1 MSYMKKPAIIIP
13 VAASTLILMGGYAL
27 PAEIPNAAALSTT
40 SSTHN
45 AASAQ
50 NNIITADQA
59 RAMKGCEASTTVEN
73 GVTYLDIAPKDD
85 AEEGVISYDLK
96 SDEFEALQQA
106 IKQAPR
112 ESILRF
118 KKKVYGFGSLR
129 NRSVRSEGLFNKA
142 PISGIDAS
150 NPFILDNATNLEG
163 LFNGCRGLKDIR
175 ALEKWNVSNAKNF
188 GQMFKDC
195 RSLEDISALQNWN
208 VSNATN
214 FGEMFMFCSSLEDIS
229 ALQNWNTANVDNM
242 SGMFCLCNKLTS
254 IDALQNWDTTHL
266 GFISGMFDRCKS
278 ITNVNALENWNVS
291 NVASFSALFNNCEK
305 LSDISKLKNWD
316 TKNVEKMD
324 SMFTS
329 CKELTSISALSTW
342 KTDKVTTLENTF
354 AGCEKLTSID
364 AVKDWNTEKLTTLE
378 GTFAGC
384 KAITS
389 VEPLQ
394 NWKTANV
401 TSMKETFRDCLN
413 IPSVDALTSWNTAKV
428 TDMEQMFSS
437 CFKLNIGTALNG
449 WDTTNVTNK
458 KEMFSGVGTFGSV
471 LDLSGTTLKGGA
483 LIERI
488 FAAMK
493 SVLVLNN
500 ANMDNVAAQ
509 DITEQNF
516 FGNYRNHLIITN
528 NAKLLQALPA
538 ETTTYR
544 PDLGHDD
551 PQIKLIYSD
560 GTHNTTQEVTIPA
573 IYDSRIDPQTG
584 KLDATKEASTNLRAV
599 VEPRIREA
607 LYKAADEI
615 RGNVNTLAP
624 NNELLFV
631 PSKTIADNANPMA
644 LIQDYYVAHVKED
657 VQKAKM
663 KFQADDTGTLAYQ
676 DKKLEKDA
684 IDGTK
689 RVVTGALKNGVW
701 DPKATNE
708 EIITAAQEGLTK
720 VGNVQK
726 THSTLNFQ
734 TTYVAQEQFNYQ
746 EQKEITA
753 GVNGEETVTT
763 TYVVNPDTGLTNEKE
778 SEKGYRKAPSN
789 QVMGVGNKE
798 VINNADGSTTTNV
811 YKVDPQTGKLSDPT
825 VTTTPKPK
833 PDPVPN
839 PPAPGPNPPAPGPG
853 PNPPAPGPGPN
864 PPAPGPGPNPPAPG
878 PNPPAPGPG
887 PNPQPEP
894 VPDPNPPVTP
904 LPRLNPLVPT
914 LPADTEKPQQHQQ
927 TPNKPA
933 DTSKEGHAET
943 PHQKAQTDTQNNAA
957 NTTAPNEAPNIEADA
972 QHNAPAS
979 PNVAATTPASPNIAA
994 ATMPSLTLSAQAAN
1008 ANTKALPRTGDSIQ
1022 HTGLALVT
1030 SAALGALAAV
1040 ASVSQH
1046 KRARRN
1052 ARRTRD

>member
-1 MSYMKKPAIIIP
+1 MSDMKKPSIIIP
-13 VAASTLILMGGYAL
+13 VAASAFLLMGSYPL
-27 PAEIPNAAALSTT
+27 PAYAEIDPPLTT
-40 SSTHN
+40 VTSHQPAGVT
-45 AASAQ
+45 Q
-50 NNIITADQA
+50 NNTLTADQA

-73 GVTYLDIAPKDD
+73 GVTYLDIAPKDGAD
-85 AEEGVISYDLK
+85 EGVISYNLK
-96 SDEFEALQQA
+96 PDEFEELQKA

-112 ESILRF
+112 GSILRF
-118 KKKVYGFGSLR
+118 KKKVYGFGKLR

-150 NPFILDNATNLEG
+150 NPFILDNATDLEG

-175 ALEKWNVSNAKNF
+175 ALEKWNVSNATSF
-188 GQMFKDC
+188 GQMFMSC
-195 RSLEDISALQNWN
+195 
-208 VSNATN
+208 T
-214 FGEMFMFCSSLEDIS
+214 SLEDIS
-229 ALQNWNTANVDNM
+229 ALQNWNTAKVQNM
-242 SGMFCLCNKLTS
+242 SQMFCQCKKLTS
-254 IDALQNWDTTHL
+254 IDALQNWNTANL
-266 GFISGMFDRCKS
+266 GGIWGMFDHCTS

-291 NVASFSALFNNCEK
+291 NVASFSELFNNCEK
-305 LSDISKLKNWD
+305 LSDISKLKKWD
-316 TKNVEKMD
+316 TKNVKEMD

-342 KTDKVTTLENTF
+342 KTDKVITLKNTF
-354 AGCEKLTSID
+354 YGCEKLTSID
-364 AVKDWNTEKLTTLE
+364 AVKDWNTEQLTTLE

-384 KAITS
+384 NAITS
-389 VEPLQ
+389 VEPLR
-394 NWKTANV
+394 NWNTANV
-401 TSMKETFRDCLN
+401 TSMKETFSECLN

-428 TDMEQMFSS
+428 TDMEQMFKS

-449 WDTTNVTNK
+449 WDTSNVTNK
-458 KEMFSGVGTFGSV
+458 KEMFLGAGTFDSV
-471 LDLSGTTLKGGA
+471 LDLSKTTLKGGA

-500 ANMDNVAAQ
+500 ANMDNVAEQ

-607 LYKAADEI
+607 LYKAADKM

-663 KFQADDTGTLAYQ
+663 KFQADDTGTLAYK
-676 DKKLEKDA
+676 DTKLEKEA

-701 DPKATNE
+701 DAKATNE
-708 EIITAAQEGLTK
+708 EIITADQEGLTK
-720 VGNVQK
+720 VGNVQ
-726 THSTLNFQ
+726 TTQSTLAF
-734 TTYVAQEQFNYQ
+734 TTSFVADESLTYQ
-746 EQKEITA
+746 EQKEQKA
-753 GVNGEETVTT
+753 GVQGEEKVIT

-789 QVMGVGNKE
+789 QIMGVGNKE
-798 VINNADGSTTTNV
+798 VIKNADDSTTTKV

-825 VTTTPKPK
+825 VTTTPKPD
-833 PDPVPN
+833 PDPN
-839 PPAPGPNPPAPGPG
+839 PPAPVPPAPTPV
-853 PNPPAPGPGPN
+853 PPAPTPV
-864 PPAPGPGPNPPAPG
+864 PPAPVPPAPV
-878 PNPPAPGPG
+878 PPAPAPVPPTPPEV
-887 PNPQPEP
+887 PNPILPH
-894 VPDPNPPVTP
+894 DPQAPSKPSDASHNESATAPQTNTSTDAAHTQAPHKTNA
-904 LPRLNPLVPT
+904 LPHTSDT
-914 LPADTEKPQQHQQ
+914 LPYAG
-927 TPNKPA
+927 A
-933 DTSKEGHAET
+933 LSLL
-943 PHQKAQTDTQNNAA
+943 
-957 NTTAPNEAPNIEADA
+957 
-972 QHNAPAS
+972 
-979 PNVAATTPASPNIAA
+979 
-994 ATMPSLTLSAQAAN
+994 ATM
-1008 ANTKALPRTGDSIQ
+1008 
-1022 HTGLALVT
+1022 
-1030 SAALGALAAV
+1030 LGALAAITGL
-1040 ASVSQH
+1040 SKR
-1046 KRARRN
+1046 KRARCQDEQHTT
-1052 ARRTRD
+1052 RTNTQR

>member
-59 RAMKGCEASTTVEN
+59 RAMKGCKASTTVEN
-73 GVTYLDIAPKDD
+73 GVTYLDIAPKDG
-85 AEEGVISYDLK
+85 AEEGVISYNLK
-96 SDEFEALQQA
+96 PDEFESLQQA

-112 ESILRF
+112 GSILRF
-118 KKKVYGFGSLR
+118 KKKVYGYGRLR

-150 NPFILDNATNLEG
+150 NPFILDNATDLEG
-163 LFNGCRGLKDIR
+163 LFNGCYELKDIR
-175 ALEKWNVSNAKNF
+175 ALEKWNVSNATSF
-188 GQMFKDC
+188 GQMFKGC
-195 RSLEDISALQNWN
+195 
-208 VSNATN
+208 T
-214 FGEMFMFCSSLEDIS
+214 SLEDIS
-229 ALQNWNTANVDNM
+229 ALQNWNTANVKTM
-242 SGMFCLCNKLTS
+242 AEMFHQCKKLTS
-254 IDALQNWDTTHL
+254 IDALKQWDTTNL
-266 GFISGMFDRCKS
+266 DAIWGMFDHCKS

-291 NVASFSALFNNCEK
+291 KVQWFSNLFNNCEK
-305 LSDISKLKNWD
+305 LSDISKLKKWD
-316 TKNVEKMD
+316 TKNVKEMD

-342 KTDKVTTLENTF
+342 KTDKVTTLKNTF
-354 AGCEKLTSID
+354 YGCEKLTSID

-378 GTFAGC
+378 GTFAC
-384 KAITS
+384 CNAITS
-389 VEPLQ
+389 VEPLR
-394 NWKTANV
+394 NWNTANV
-401 TSMKETFRDCLN
+401 TSMKETFRDCFN
-413 IPSVDALTSWNTAKV
+413 IPSVDALKSWNTAKV

-437 CFKLNIGTALNG
+437 CLKLNIGTALNG
-449 WDTTNVTNK
+449 WDTSNVTNK
-458 KEMFSGVGTFGSV
+458 KEMFSGVGTFDSV

-500 ANMDNVAAQ
+500 ANTDNVVAQ

-528 NAKLLQALPA
+528 NAKLLKALPA

-560 GTHNTTQEVTIPA
+560 GTHDTTQEVTIPA

-584 KLDATKEASTNLRAV
+584 KLDATKEASTDLRAV

-624 NNELLFV
+624 NKELLFV
-631 PSKTIADNANPMA
+631 PHTAISDNANPMA
-644 LIQDYYVAHVKED
+644 LIQNYYIAHVKED

-663 KFQADDTGTLAYQ
+663 KFQADDTGSLAY
-676 DKKLEKDA
+676 KGTKLEKEA
-684 IDGTK
+684 IDGKK
-689 RVVTGALKNGVW
+689 RVVTGAMKNGAW
-701 DPKATNE
+701 DAKATNE

-726 THSTLNFQ
+726 TQSTLAF
-734 TTYVAQEQFNYQ
+734 TTSFVADESLTYQ
-746 EQKEITA
+746 EQKEQTA
-753 GVNGEETVTT
+753 GVEGKETVIT
-763 TYVVNPDTGLTNEKE
+763 TYVVNPDTGLTTEKE
-778 SEKGYRKAPSN
+778 SEKGYRKAPTN
-789 QVMGVGNKE
+789 QIMGVGNKE
-798 VINNADGSTTTNV
+798 VINNADGSTITKV
-811 YKVDPQTGKLSDPT
+811 YKVDPQKGKLSDPT

-833 PDPVPN
+833 PDPDPN
-839 PPAPGPNPPAPGPG
+839 PPA
-853 PNPPAPGPGPN
+853 
-864 PPAPGPGPNPPAPG
+864 PGPNPPAPG

-914 LPADTEKPQQHQQ
+914 LPSDTEKPQQQQQ
-927 TPNKPA
+927 TTNKPA

-957 NTTAPNEAPNIEADA
+957 NITTPNKAPNIEADA

-979 PNVAATTPASPNIAA
+979 PNVAATTPVSPNIAA

-1008 ANTKALPRTGDSIQ
+1008 ANAKVLPRTGDSVQ

-1040 ASVSQH
+1040 TGVSQR
-1046 KRARRN
+1046 KRARGN
-1052 ARRTRD
+1052 TRRTRD

>member
-1 MSYMKKPAIIIP
+1 MTPP
-13 VAASTLILMGGYAL
+13 PL
-27 PAEIPNAAALSTT
+27 TT
-40 SSTHN
+40 VTSNQPTGVT
-45 AASAQ
+45 Q
-50 NNIITADQA
+50 NNTLTKDQA

-73 GVTYLDIAPKDD
+73 GVTYLDIAPKDG

-96 SDEFEALQQA
+96 PDEFEALQKA
-106 IKQAPR
+106 IKKAPR
-112 ESILRF
+112 GSILRF
-118 KKKVYGFGSLR
+118 KKKVYGYGKLR
-129 NRSVRSEGLFNKA
+129 NDSHYSEGLFNKA

-150 NPFILDNATNLEG
+150 NPFILDNAKDLEG
-163 LFNGCRGLKDIR
+163 LFNGCSGLKDIR
-175 ALEKWNVSNAKNF
+175 ALK
-188 GQMFKDC
+188 
-195 RSLEDISALQNWN
+195 NWN

-214 FGEMFMFCSSLEDIS
+214 LGQMFKFCTSLEDIS
-229 ALQNWNTANVDNM
+229 ALQNWNTAKVQNM
-242 SGMFCLCNKLTS
+242 SEMFWLCKKLTS
-254 IDALQNWDTTHL
+254 IDALKQWDTTNL
-266 GFISGMFDRCKS
+266 DAIWGMFNHCTS

-291 NVASFSALFNNCEK
+291 KVKYFSDLFNNCTK

-316 TKNVEKMD
+316 TKNVKEMD

-329 CKELTSISALSTW
+329 CKELTSINALSTW
-342 KTDKVTTLENTF
+342 KTDKVTTLKNTF

-384 KAITS
+384 EAITS
-389 VEPLQ
+389 VEPLR
-394 NWKTANV
+394 NWNTANV
-401 TSMKETFRDCLN
+401 TSMKETFSHCLN

-437 CFKLNIGTALNG
+437 CLKLNIGTALTG
-449 WDTTNVTNK
+449 WDTSNVITK
-458 KEMFSGVGTFGSV
+458 KEMFSGVGTFDSV

-500 ANMDNVAAQ
+500 ANMDTVAAQ

-551 PQIKLIYSD
+551 PRIKLIYSD

-599 VEPRIREA
+599 VEPRIHEA

-676 DKKLEKDA
+676 GTKLEKEA

-701 DPKATNE
+701 DAKATNE

-720 VGNVQK
+720 VGNVQ
-726 THSTLNFQ
+726 TTQSTLNFQ
-734 TTYVAQEQFNYQ
+734 TTYVAQEQLNYQ
-746 EQKEITA
+746 EKKEVTA
-753 GVNGEETVTT
+753 GVQGEEKVIT

-789 QVMGVGNKE
+789 QIMGVGNKE
-798 VINNADGSTTTNV
+798 VIKNADGSTTTKV

-833 PDPVPN
+833 PDPD
-839 PPAPGPNPPAPGPG
+839 PNPPAPGPG
-853 PNPPAPGPGPN
+853 PNPPAPD
-864 PPAPGPGPNPPAPG
+864 

-914 LPADTEKPQQHQQ
+914 LPSDTEKPQQQQQ

-957 NTTAPNEAPNIEADA
+957 NTTAPNKAPNIEADA

-979 PNVAATTPASPNIAA
+979 PNVAA

-1008 ANTKALPRTGDSIQ
+1008 ANAKTLPRTGDSVQ

-1040 ASVSQH
+1040 AGVSQR
-1046 KRARRN
+1046 KRARGN
-1052 ARRTRD
+1052 ARRTAD

>member
-1 MSYMKKPAIIIP
+1 
-13 VAASTLILMGGYAL
+13 
-27 PAEIPNAAALSTT
+27 
-40 SSTHN
+40 
-45 AASAQ
+45 
-50 NNIITADQA
+50 
-59 RAMKGCEASTTVEN
+59 MKGCEASTTVEN
-73 GVTYLDIAPKDD
+73 GVTYLDIAPKDGAD
-85 AEEGVISYDLK
+85 EGVISYNLK
-96 SDEFEALQQA
+96 PDEFEELQKT
-106 IKQAPR
+106 IKKAPR
-112 ESILRF
+112 GSILRF

-150 NPFILDNATNLEG
+150 NPFILDNATDLEG
-163 LFNGCRGLKDIR
+163 LFNGCYELK
-175 ALEKWNVSNAKNF
+175 
-188 GQMFKDC
+188 
-195 RSLEDISALQNWN
+195 DISALKNWN
-208 VSNATN
+208 VSNATS
-214 FGEMFMFCSSLEDIS
+214 FGQMFKGCRSLEDIS
-229 ALQNWNTANVDNM
+229 ALQNWNTANVKTM
-242 SGMFCLCNKLTS
+242 AEMFHLCKKLTS
-254 IDALQNWDTTHL
+254 IDALKQWDTTNL
-266 GFISGMFDRCKS
+266 DAIWGMFNHCTS

-291 NVASFSALFNNCEK
+291 KVKYFSELFNNCTK
-305 LSDISKLKNWD
+305 LTDISKLKNWD
-316 TKNVEKMD
+316 TKNVKEMD

-342 KTDKVTTLENTF
+342 KTDKVTTLKNTF
-354 AGCEKLTSID
+354 YGCEKLTSID

-378 GTFAGC
+378 GTFAC
-384 KAITS
+384 CNAITS
-389 VEPLQ
+389 VEPLR
-394 NWKTANV
+394 NWNTANV
-401 TSMKETFRDCLN
+401 TSMKETFRDCFN
-413 IPSVDALTSWNTAKV
+413 IPSVDALKSWNTAKV

-437 CFKLNIGTALNG
+437 CLKLNIGTALNG
-449 WDTTNVTNK
+449 WDTSNVTNK
-458 KEMFSGVGTFGSV
+458 KEMFSGVGTFDSV

-500 ANMDNVAAQ
+500 ANTDNVVAQ

-663 KFQADDTGTLAYQ
+663 KFQADDTSTLAYK
-676 DKKLEKDA
+676 DTKLKKEA

-689 RVVTGALKNGVW
+689 RVVTGALKNGAW

-708 EIITAAQEGLTK
+708 EVITAAQEGLTK

-726 THSTLNFQ
+726 TQSTLAF
-734 TTYVAQEQFNYQ
+734 TTSFVADESLTYQ
-746 EQKEITA
+746 EQKEQTA
-753 GVNGEETVTT
+753 GVEGKETVIT
-763 TYVVNPDTGLTNEKE
+763 TYVVNPDTGLTTEKE
-778 SEKGYRKAPSN
+778 SEKGYRKAPTN
-789 QVMGVGNKE
+789 QIMGVGNKE
-798 VINNADGSTTTNV
+798 VINNADGSTITKV

-833 PDPVPN
+833 PDPDPN
-839 PPAPGPNPPAPGPG
+839 PPAPGPNPPAPGP
-853 PNPPAPGPGPN
+853 NPPAPD
-864 PPAPGPGPNPPAPG
+864 

-914 LPADTEKPQQHQQ
+914 LPSDTEKPQQQQQ

-943 PHQKAQTDTQNNAA
+943 PHQKAQTDMQNNAA
-957 NTTAPNEAPNIEADA
+957 NTTAPNEAPNIKADA
-972 QHNAPAS
+972 QHNVPAS
-979 PNVAATTPASPNIAA
+979 PNVAATTPASPNIAT

-1008 ANTKALPRTGDSIQ
+1008 ANAKALPRTGDSVQ

-1030 SAALGALAAV
+1030 SATLGALAAV
-1040 ASVSQH
+1040 AGVSQR

>member
-59 RAMKGCEASTTVEN
+59 RAMKGCKASTTVEN
-73 GVTYLDIAPKDD
+73 GVTYLDIAPKDG
-85 AEEGVISYDLK
+85 AEEGVISYNLK
-96 SDEFEALQQA
+96 PDEFESLQQA

-112 ESILRF
+112 GSILRF
-118 KKKVYGFGSLR
+118 KKKVYGYGRLR

-150 NPFILDNATNLEG
+150 NPFILDNATDLEG
-163 LFNGCRGLKDIR
+163 LFNGCYELKDIR
-175 ALEKWNVSNAKNF
+175 ALEKWNVSNATSF
-188 GQMFKDC
+188 GQMFKGC
-195 RSLEDISALQNWN
+195 I
-208 VSNATN
+208 
-214 FGEMFMFCSSLEDIS
+214 SLEDIS
-229 ALQNWNTANVDNM
+229 ALQNWNTANVKTM
-242 SGMFCLCNKLTS
+242 AEMFHQCKKLTS
-254 IDALQNWDTTHL
+254 IDALKQWDTTNL
-266 GFISGMFDRCKS
+266 DAIWGMFDHCKS

-291 NVASFSALFNNCEK
+291 KVKFFSNLFTNCEK

-316 TKNVEKMD
+316 TKNVKEMD

-342 KTDKVTTLENTF
+342 KTDKVTTLKNTF
-354 AGCEKLTSID
+354 AECEKLTSID

-389 VEPLQ
+389 VEPLR
-394 NWKTANV
+394 NWNTANV

-458 KEMFSGVGTFGSV
+458 KEMFSGVGAFDRV

-483 LIERI
+483 LIEGI

-500 ANMDNVAAQ
+500 VNMDNVAAQ

-839 PPAPGPNPPAPGPG
+839 PPAPGPNPPAPGPNPPAPG

-933 DTSKEGHAET
+933 DTSEEGHAET

>member
-1 MSYMKKPAIIIP
+1 
-13 VAASTLILMGGYAL
+13 
-27 PAEIPNAAALSTT
+27 
-40 SSTHN
+40 
-45 AASAQ
+45 
-50 NNIITADQA
+50 
-59 RAMKGCEASTTVEN
+59 MKGCEASTTVEN
-73 GVTYLDIAPKDD
+73 GVTYLDIAPKDG

-96 SDEFEALQQA
+96 PDEFKELQQA

-112 ESILRF
+112 GSILRF
-118 KKKVYGFGSLR
+118 KKKVYGFGKLR
-129 NRSVRSEGLFNKA
+129 NDSHYSEGLFNKA
-142 PISGIDAS
+142 LISGIDAS
-150 NPFILDNATNLEG
+150 NPFILDNATDLEG
-163 LFNGCRGLKDIR
+163 LFNGCYGLKDIR
-175 ALEKWNVSNAKNF
+175 ALEKWNVSNATSF
-188 GQMFKDC
+188 GQMFKGC
-195 RSLEDISALQNWN
+195 R
-208 VSNATN
+208 
-214 FGEMFMFCSSLEDIS
+214 SLEDIS
-229 ALQNWNTANVDNM
+229 ALQNWNTANVKTM
-242 SGMFCLCNKLTS
+242 AEMFHQCKKLTS
-254 IDALQNWDTTHL
+254 IDALKQWDTTNL
-266 GFISGMFDRCKS
+266 DAIWGMFNHCTS

-291 NVASFSALFNNCEK
+291 KVKYFSDLFNNCTK

-316 TKNVEKMD
+316 TKNVKEMD

-329 CKELTSISALSTW
+329 CKELTSINALSTW
-342 KTDKVTTLENTF
+342 KTDKVTTLKNTF

-384 KAITS
+384 EAITS
-389 VEPLQ
+389 VEPLR
-394 NWKTANV
+394 NWNTANV
-401 TSMKETFRDCLN
+401 TSMKETFSHCLN

-437 CFKLNIGTALNG
+437 CLKLNIGTALTG
-449 WDTTNVTNK
+449 WDTSNVITK
-458 KEMFSGVGTFGSV
+458 KEMFSGVGTFDSV

-500 ANMDNVAAQ
+500 ANMDTVAAQ

-551 PQIKLIYSD
+551 PRIKLIYSD

-599 VEPRIREA
+599 VEPRIHEA

-676 DKKLEKDA
+676 GTKLEKEA

-701 DPKATNE
+701 DAKATNE

-720 VGNVQK
+720 VGNVQ
-726 THSTLNFQ
+726 TTQSTLNFQ
-734 TTYVAQEQFNYQ
+734 TTYVAQEQLNYQ
-746 EQKEITA
+746 EKKEVTA
-753 GVNGEETVTT
+753 GVQGEEKVIT

-789 QVMGVGNKE
+789 QIMGVGNKE
-798 VINNADGSTTTNV
+798 VIKNADGSTTTKV

-833 PDPVPN
+833 PDPD
-839 PPAPGPNPPAPGPG
+839 PNPPAPGPG
-853 PNPPAPGPGPN
+853 PNPPAPD
-864 PPAPGPGPNPPAPG
+864 

-914 LPADTEKPQQHQQ
+914 LPSDTEKPQQQQQ

-957 NTTAPNEAPNIEADA
+957 NTTAPNKAPNIEADA

-979 PNVAATTPASPNIAA
+979 PNVAA

-1008 ANTKALPRTGDSIQ
+1008 ANAKTLPRTGDSVQ

-1040 ASVSQH
+1040 AGVSQR
-1046 KRARRN
+1046 KRARGN
-1052 ARRTRD
+1052 ARRTAD